1 MENQQTSFF
10 KLVLKSLANLQEEKE
25 KLAQAENYPLENL
38 IIDFQGF
45 QRHQRASY
53 CHF

>member
-25 KLAQAENYPLENL
+25 KLAPRKSC
-38 IIDFQGF
+38 FGKKF
-45 QRHQRASY
+45 KK
-53 CHF
+53 